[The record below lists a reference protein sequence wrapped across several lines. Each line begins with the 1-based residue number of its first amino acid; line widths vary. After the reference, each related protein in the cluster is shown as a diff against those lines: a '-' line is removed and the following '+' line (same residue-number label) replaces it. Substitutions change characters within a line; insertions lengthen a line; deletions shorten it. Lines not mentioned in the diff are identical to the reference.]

1 MYFNKFPVLQYP
13 IYNGTTITPI
23 VARNLLR
30 RVALSD
36 NVREGNGIFILYD
49 VKDGE
54 RPEHIAERLYGD
66 PLFHWLVL

>member
-54 RPEHIAERLYGD
+54 RP
-66 PLFHWLVL
+66 